1 MAPLFER
8 PVTMILYCPTQEIYS
23 FIKFWCEVSTM
34 STYHRKKKK
43 KRKVRFWLDCSL
55 VVILIISSTCP
66 MNVFNFIT
74 LVFFFAH
81 SVKPSLH
88 LPTLAYVF
96 PWILKLESICFQH
109 MHLARLLLVT
119 SLLSYELTTLL
130 LKISYSFSDFLS
142 GLIVGC
148 GYFAEVSSYSPFDQ
162 RNRLTS
168 NKNRK
173 ELHKTEMSCPNQF
186 ADTQILM
193 K

>member
-34 STYHRKKKK
+34 STYRRKEKKKK
-43 KRKVRFWLDCSL
+43 LDFDLTVLWWLFWSFPLLALWMCLTLSL
-55 VVILIISSTCP
+55 L
-66 MNVFNFIT
+66 
-74 LVFFFAH
+74 FFFAH